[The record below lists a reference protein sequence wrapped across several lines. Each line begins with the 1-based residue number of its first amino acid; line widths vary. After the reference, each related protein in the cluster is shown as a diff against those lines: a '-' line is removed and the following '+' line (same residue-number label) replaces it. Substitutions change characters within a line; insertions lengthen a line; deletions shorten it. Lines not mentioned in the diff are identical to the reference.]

1 MSAHLETLE
10 TIYRTLWRENRL
22 EDALADLPADFEW
35 LVPELPG
42 GDRRE
47 GPEAVTDFF
56 RDFIDQWDDL
66 QVDWSFREV
75 DAERV
80 LVIVD
85 MSGRGRASGVPAQI
99 RFGQIWTFRDGRPA
113 RMVAHMHV
121 EDALG
126 AAGIEP

>member
-56 RDFIDQWDDL
+56 RDFIDQC
-66 QVDWSFREV
+66 QAR
-75 DAERV
+75 
-80 LVIVD
+80 
-85 MSGRGRASGVPAQI
+85 SGRGIRA
-99 RFGQIWTFRDGRPA
+99 D
-113 RMVAHMHV
+113 VAAALV
-121 EDALG
+121 ADAEYVR
-126 AAGIEP
+126 AHI

>member
-1 MSAHLETLE
+1 MSDHLETLE

-22 EDALADLPADFEW
+22 DDALADLPADFEW
-35 LVPELPG
+35 LVPELPD

-47 GPEAVTDFF
+47 GPEAVTDFL

-66 QVDWSFREV
+66 HVDWSLREA
-75 DAERV
+75 DAQRV
-80 LVIVD
+80 LAIVD
-85 MSGRGRASGVPAQI
+85 MSGRGRASGVPANVRI
-99 RFGQIWTFRDGRPA
+99 GQIWTFRDGRPA

-121 EDALG
+121 EDALV

>member
-35 LVPELPG
+35 LVPELPDA
-42 GDRRE
+42 DRRE
-47 GPEAVTDFF
+47 GPEAVTDFV

-66 QVDWSFREV
+66 RVDWSFREV

-80 LVIVD
+80 LAIVD
-85 MSGRGRASGVPAQI
+85 MSGRGRASGVPAKI

-113 RMVAHMHV
+113 RMVAHAHL
-121 EDALG
+121 EDALR